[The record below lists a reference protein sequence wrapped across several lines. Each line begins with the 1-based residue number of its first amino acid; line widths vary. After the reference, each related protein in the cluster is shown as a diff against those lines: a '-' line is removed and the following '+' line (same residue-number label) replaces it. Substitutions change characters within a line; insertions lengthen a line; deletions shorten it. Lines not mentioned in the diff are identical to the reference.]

1 MERERKIVT
10 ISLLA
15 GLSVVIYALESF
27 IPSPVPWL
35 RYGFS
40 HIIILFVLLFFSYR
54 EALLIFLVR
63 TLIGSLI
70 VGRLFSPTFFF
81 GLCGGFSALVV
92 MAGLLYVLK
101 GRGLGIVGISVSGA
115 WVNSLV
121 QMLIAAVLFARH
133 REIFLFL
140 PVSLIFAV
148 AMGIV
153 NGIAV
158 YYLNGY
164 GQKALGFK
172 GRYFPLD
179 L

>member
-1 MERERKIVT
+1 MVRERKIVI

-15 GLSVVIYALESF
+15 GISVVIYALESF

-40 HIIILFVLLFFSYR
+40 HIVILFVLLFFGTR
-54 EALLIFLVR
+54 EALLIFFVR
-63 TLIGSLI
+63 TIVGSLI

-81 GLCGGFSALVV
+81 GFGGGFFAVAV
-92 MAGLLYVLK
+92 MAGLLYLLN

-121 QMLIAAVLFARH
+121 QMLIAALLFARH

-140 PVSLIFAV
+140 PASLIFAV
-148 AMGIV
+148 ATGLINGIV
-153 NGIAV
+153 V

-164 GQKALGFK
+164 GQRALGYK
-172 GRYFPLD
+172 NRYFPV
-179 L
+179 

>member
-1 MERERKIVT
+1 MEKERKIVT

-15 GLSVVIYALESF
+15 GISVVIYLIESF
-27 IPSPVPWL
+27 LPSPVPWL

-40 HIIILFVLLFFSYR
+40 HIITLFALLFFGPK
-54 EALLIFLVR
+54 EALLIFIVR
-63 TLIGSLI
+63 TVIGSLI

-81 GLCGGFSALVV
+81 GIGGGFVV
-92 MAGLLYVLK
+92 VFFMAGLLSILD

-121 QMLIAAVLFARH
+121 QMLIAAMLFARH
-133 REIFLFL
+133 REIFLLL

-148 AMGIV
+148 TTGLINGIV
-153 NGIAV
+153 V

-164 GQKALGFK
+164 GQRALGYK
-172 GRYFPLD
+172 SKYFPV
-179 L
+179 

>member
-1 MERERKIVT
+1 VERERKIVT

-15 GLSVVIYALESF
+15 GISVVIYALESF

-40 HIIILFVLLFFSYR
+40 HIIILFALLFFGLR
-54 EALLIFLVR
+54 EALLIFIVR
-63 TLIGSLI
+63 TLVGSLI

-81 GLCGGFSALVV
+81 GLGGGFSALLV
-92 MAGLLYVLK
+92 MAGLLYTLK

-115 WVNSLV
+115 WINSLV

-140 PVSLIFAV
+140 PISLIFAV
-148 AMGIV
+148 AMGLV
-153 NGIAV
+153 NGIAAH
-158 YYLNGY
+158 YLNVY
-164 GQKALGFK
+164 GQRSLGFNC
-172 GRYFPLD
+172 RYFPL
-179 L
+179 